1 MSTESQTYDDSSATA
16 SVQSDDTDTDTAEAE
31 CLTLTAAVSVGSVQR
46 FLDAIRTVNDEFQLE
61 VTPDGMA
68 GNVVNDSRTTMGSVY
83 LDAQAFESYQATT
96 GEITIQTGRLR
107 EVTRMTSN
115 SDMMHLT
122 LDGDSQTLDVE
133 ADGVECSLQMGDSG
147 QTPAVSELDEADH
160 PSVCVLEGG
169 ELKRIMKAAGHVS
182 TEVGL
187 RIEHT
192 RERFVAEANGDS
204 DRLVAPRED
213 DDVVE
218 LLVGAV
224 PVASTFDLNYL
235 RQIRRP
241 IHKRTEVTLALGTDS
256 PLLVAFDIADGA
268 GHVEYSIAPVIAS
281 DDDDSNE

>member
-1 MSTESQTYDDSSATA
+1 MSTESQTYDDSSAPA
-16 SVQSDDTDTDTAEAE
+16 SVQPDDADTDASETE
-31 CLTLTAAVSVGSVQR
+31 CPTLMAAVSVGCVQR

-68 GNVVNDSRTTMGSVY
+68 GNVVNSSRTTMGSVR
-83 LDAQAFESYQATT
+83 LDARACESYQATA
-96 GEITIQTGRLR
+96 GRITIQTGRLR

-133 ADGVECSLQMGDSG
+133 ADGVECSIQMNDGG
-147 QTPAVSELDEADH
+147 QIPVVPGLDEADH

-182 TEVGL
+182 TEVDF

-192 RERFVAEANGDS
+192 HERFVAEANGDS

-213 DDVVE
+213 DDVAE

-224 PVASTFDLNYL
+224 PVASTFDLSYL

-268 GHVEYSIAPVIAS
+268 GHVEYSIAPVVA
-281 DDDDSNE
+281 DDGDDSNE

>member
-1 MSTESQTYDDSSATA
+1 MSTGSQTYDDSSAPA
-16 SVQSDDTDTDTAEAE
+16 SVQPDDVDTDTAETE
-31 CLTLTAAVSVGSVQR
+31 CPTLTAAVSVGRVQR

-68 GNVVNDSRTTMGSVY
+68 GNVVNSSRTTMGSVR
-83 LDAQAFESYQATT
+83 LDAQAFESYQATA

-115 SDMMHLT
+115 SDVMHLT
-122 LDGDSQTLDVE
+122 LDGNSQTLDVE
-133 ADGVECSLQMGDSG
+133 ADGVECSLQMSESTQISG
-147 QTPAVSELDEADH
+147 ISRLDEADH
-160 PSVCVLEGG
+160 PSVCILEGG
-169 ELKRIMKAAGHVS
+169 ELKRIVKAAGHVS
-182 TEVGL
+182 TEINF

-192 RERFVAEANGDS
+192 RERFVTEAEGDS
-204 DRLVAPRED
+204 DRLVAAREAG
-213 DDVVE
+213 DVAE

-224 PVASTFDLNYL
+224 PVASTFNLGYL

-241 IHKRTEVTLALGTDS
+241 MHKRTEVTLALGTDS

-268 GHVEYSIAPVIAS
+268 GHVEYSIAPVVTT

>member
-16 SVQSDDTDTDTAEAE
+16 SVQSDDADTDASETEYP
-31 CLTLTAAVSVGSVQR
+31 TLTAAISVGSVQR

-68 GNVVNDSRTTMGSVY
+68 GNVVNSSRTTMGSVR
-83 LDAQAFESYQATT
+83 LDAQAFESYQATA

-115 SDMMHLT
+115 SDVMHLT
-122 LDGDSQTLDVE
+122 LDGNSQTLDVE
-133 ADGVECSLQMGDSG
+133 ADGVECSLQMSESTQISG
-147 QTPAVSELDEADH
+147 ISRLDEADH
-160 PSVCVLEGG
+160 PSVCILEGG
-169 ELKRIMKAAGHVS
+169 ELKRIVKAAGHVS
-182 TEVGL
+182 TEINF

-192 RERFVAEANGDS
+192 RERFVTEAEGDS
-204 DRLVAPRED
+204 DRLVAAREAG
-213 DDVVE
+213 DVAE

-224 PVASTFDLNYL
+224 PVASTFNLGYL

-241 IHKRTEVTLALGTDS
+241 MHKRTEVTLALGTDS

-268 GHVEYSIAPVIAS
+268 GHVEYSIAPVVTT

>member
-1 MSTESQTYDDSSATA
+1 MSTERQSYDDSSATA
-16 SVQSDDTDTDTAEAE
+16 SVQPDDADTDTAETE
-31 CLTLTAAVSVGSVQR
+31 CPTLTAAVSVGRVQR

-61 VTPDGMA
+61 VTPDGLT
-68 GNVVNDSRTTMGSVY
+68 GNVVNDSRTTMGSVH
-83 LDAQAFESYQATT
+83 LDARACESYQATT
-96 GEITIQTGRLR
+96 GKITIQTGRLR

-115 SDMMHLT
+115 RDVMHLT

-133 ADGVECSLQMGDSG
+133 ADGVECSLKMNDGGQM
-147 QTPAVSELDEADH
+147 PAVSGLDEADH

-182 TEVGL
+182 TEVDF

-204 DRLVAPRED
+204 DRLIAPREA
-213 DDVVE
+213 DDVEE
-218 LLVGAV
+218 LLVGTV
-224 PVASTFDLNYL
+224 PVASTFDLGYL

-268 GHVEYSIAPVIAS
+268 GHVEYSIAPVVA
-281 DDDDSNE
+281 DDGDNSNE

>member
-31 CLTLTAAVSVGSVQR
+31 CPTLTAAVSVGSVQR

-147 QTPAVSELDEADH
+147 QTPAVSELDEVDH

>member
-1 MSTESQTYDDSSATA
+1 MSTESHTYDESSATA
-16 SVQSDDTDTDTAEAE
+16 SIQPDDVDTDTAETE
-31 CLTLTAAVSVGSVQR
+31 CPTLTAAVSVGRVQR

-68 GNVVNDSRTTMGSVY
+68 GNVVNSSRTTMGSVR
-83 LDAQAFESYQATT
+83 LDAQAFESYQATA

-115 SDMMHLT
+115 SDVMHLT
-122 LDGDSQTLDVE
+122 LDGNSQTLDVE
-133 ADGVECSLQMGDSG
+133 ADGVECSLQMSESTQISG
-147 QTPAVSELDEADH
+147 ISRLDEADH
-160 PSVCVLEGG
+160 PSVCILEGG
-169 ELKRIMKAAGHVS
+169 ELKRIVKAAGHVS
-182 TEVGL
+182 TEINF

-192 RERFVAEANGDS
+192 RERFVTEAEGDS
-204 DRLVAPRED
+204 DRLVAAREAG
-213 DDVVE
+213 DVAE

-224 PVASTFDLNYL
+224 PVASTFNLGYL

-241 IHKRTEVTLALGTDS
+241 MHKRTEVTLALGTDS

-268 GHVEYSIAPVIAS
+268 GHVEYSIAPVVTT